1 MSRRRSR
8 ARFLTDEA
16 RELLSVLALVVGG
29 GLAAIFAL
37 TH

>member
-1 MSRRRSR
+1 MTRRRAR
-8 ARFLTDEA
+8 AHFLTAEA
-16 RELLSVLALVVGG
+16 RELLTVLALVVGG